1 MEKEKKAKIT
11 KEQKVAALN
20 KIFYKIKN
28 VFGTPSILLY
38 PAFILKALGTITL
51 SHIMDVIQD
60 TSFTLSQ
67 FLRHLTCCYNS
78 SIKCINHSDYGLVC
92 TLLYIILLL
101 PFLIFYVIYIMEL
114 KKKNR
119 TKIDSKYINKS

>member
-11 KEQKVAALN
+11 KEQKIAALN

-51 SHIMDVIQD
+51 SHIMDVIKD
-60 TSFTLSQ
+60 TSFTLSK
-67 FLRHLTCCYNS
+67 FLRHLTFCHTS
-78 SIKCINHSDYGLVC
+78 SINCINHTNYGVMC
-92 TLLYIILLL
+92 TLLYIFLLL
-101 PFLIFYVIYIMEL
+101 PFLIFYIIYIMEL

-119 TKIDSKYINKS
+119 TKINSKYINKN